1 LEAEFCPT
9 LDLPRGPEGKVI
21 RSDARPNDFMWD
33 DELRE
38 GIEFESA
45 ALSLYGRNT
54 M

>member
-1 LEAEFCPT
+1 MEAEFGPT

-33 DELRE
+33 DELGE

-45 ALSLYGRNT
+45 SPWRTRRLER
-54 M
+54 